1 MKGMSFSQLRKKDV
15 INVCDGHRLGRPI
28 DLVFNERAVVEAI
41 IVPLPNTFSGMFSK
55 ERPGFVVPWSNIK
68 RFGDDVILVEID
80 PQELNR

>member
-28 DLVFNERAVVEAI
+28 DLIFNDHAMIEAI
-41 IVPLPNTFSGMFSK
+41 IVPSPGTFSGMLSR
-55 ERPGFVVPWSNIK
+55 ERPGCVVPWKNIK

-80 PQELNR
+80 PQS